1 MKGWEGLTNHM
12 FNQNTFNIFCIE
24 IKITPQAMFLN
35 AKILKVPE
43 ICTCIDIQCILHRN
57 KDNTLNNVP

>member
-1 MKGWEGLTNHM
+1 M

-35 AKILKVPE
+35 AKIFKVPE
-43 ICTCIDIQCILHRN
+43 ICTCVLIFNVFCIEI
-57 KDNTLNNVP
+57 KITL